1 MSHAAGLGGRAVPA
15 EDRRALLLDAAED
28 VFRRLG
34 YEATTVAALA
44 SAAGVTRPTVY
55 AYFDSKDAVFRALVD
70 RVRREFL
77 ELQERAPTGSPASMV
92 REIVAGYLRAYT
104 RHRALLTILAHQ
116 ALADPALR
124 AVHDEVFAR
133 AERRNTRFLERL
145 RAEGLAHPAV
155 PPDRISVA
163 VTGLIARF
171 ADAAAAD
178 PGPDRLDALAGEI
191 TDMYLCL
198 AGIAESPG

>member
-1 MSHAAGLGGRAVPA
+1 MSQAAGLGGRAVPA
-15 EDRRALLLDAAED
+15 EDRRALLLDTAEG

-55 AYFDSKDAVFRALVD
+55 SYFDSKDAVFRALVD
-70 RVRREFL
+70 RVRAEFL
-77 ELQERAPTGSPASMV
+77 RLQERTPSGSPATMV

-104 RHRALLTILAHQ
+104 RHDGLLTILAHQ

-124 AVHDEVFAR
+124 EVHDEVFAR

-145 RAEGLAHPAV
+145 ADDGVARPVV

-163 VTGLIARF
+163 ITGLIARF
-171 ADAAAAD
+171 ARLAAAE
-178 PGPDRLDALAGEI
+178 PDRLEALAGEVS
-191 TDMYLCL
+191 DMYLCL
-198 AGIAESPG
+198 AGIADPPD